1 MDISEIIWANG
12 EKNTLLIIKSCDLLE
27 FGRQLVA
34 DTMAAARREEADR
47 IKEAEADAL
56 ITDKDARALFGVT
69 ASTLW
74 RWRKRGYIEGIP
86 VGGRIK
92 YRKAD
97 CQRILKQAQR
107 ENRPY
112 YEILQK
118 K

>member
-1 MDISEIIWANG
+1 MQSIAEIARECPQVSITIQA
-12 EKNTLLIIKSCDLLE
+12 SALLE

-56 ITDKDARALFGVT
+56 ITDEDARALFGVN

-74 RWRKRGYIEGIP
+74 RWRKRGYLEGIP

-97 CQRILKQAQR
+97 CQRILAGKRA
-107 ENRPY
+107 
-112 YEILQK
+112 
-118 K
+118 

>member
-1 MDISEIIWANG
+1 MQSIAEIARECPQVSITIQA
-12 EKNTLLIIKSCDLLE
+12 SALLE

-47 IKEAEADAL
+47 IKEAEADTL
-56 ITDKDARALFGVT
+56 ITDEDARALFGVN

-97 CQRILKQAQR
+97 CQRILAGKRA
-107 ENRPY
+107 
-112 YEILQK
+112 
-118 K
+118 

>member
-1 MDISEIIWANG
+1 MQSIAEIVRECPQVSITIQAG
-12 EKNTLLIIKSCDLLE
+12 ALME

-56 ITDKDARALFGVT
+56 ITDEDARALFGVN

-74 RWRKRGYIEGIP
+74 RWRKRGYLEGIS

-97 CQRILKQAQR
+97 CQRILAGKRA
-107 ENRPY
+107 
-112 YEILQK
+112 
-118 K
+118 